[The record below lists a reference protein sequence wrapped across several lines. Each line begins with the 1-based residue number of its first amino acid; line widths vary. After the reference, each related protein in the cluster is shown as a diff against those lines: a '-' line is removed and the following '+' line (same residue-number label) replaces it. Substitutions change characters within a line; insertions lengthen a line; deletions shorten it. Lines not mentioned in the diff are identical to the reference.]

1 MDKMAKWKFYM
12 KKETKFGLKLSE
24 QHFLLVEQAD
34 GFLFSQKKINLRLR
48 KKDTS
53 YPKKDTI

>member
-1 MDKMAKWKFYM
+1 MAKWKFYM